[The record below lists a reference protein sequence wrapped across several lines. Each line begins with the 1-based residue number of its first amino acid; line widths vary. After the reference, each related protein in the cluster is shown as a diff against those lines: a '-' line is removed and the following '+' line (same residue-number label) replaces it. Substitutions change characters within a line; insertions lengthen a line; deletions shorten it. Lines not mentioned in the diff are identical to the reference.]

1 MRGSIS
7 HEAPVSA
14 AIVPAVSKKLLLYSI
29 TSLRLSTIV
38 CAVGGSMV
46 MARFLMNMVHEP
58 FSPTLSFA
66 FRVWVLWQKAL
77 DGATLIVRKS
87 RGSLPVSHLQ
97 RCRPWSPAQ
106 EQIKGTDMD
115 ITLSWWAALLGLPL
129 AIILILRKRN
139 TTYARM
145 SGAIVGCLV
154 GGPSPGADCQ
164 HRCSRLSER
173 HKHGYSGPGS

>member
-1 MRGSIS
+1 MRGNNS

-14 AIVPAVSKKLLLYSI
+14 AMVPAVSKKLLLYSI

-66 FRVWVLWQKAL
+66 FRVWVLWQKEL
-77 DGATLIVRKS
+77 DGATLIVRKD
-87 RGSLPVSHLQ
+87 RGSLPVSHLR

-115 ITLSWWAALLGLPL
+115 ITLSWWTALLGLALGYHPHSQEAQHHLCAHVWSHRGLPGRRPL
-129 AIILILRKRN
+129 PW
-139 TTYARM
+139 
-145 SGAIVGCLV
+145 G
-154 GGPSPGADCQ
+154 
-164 HRCSRLSER
+164 RLST
-173 HKHGYSGPGS
+173 SL